1 MNEDLDALKEK
12 IVPCLKTLFSIDPTE
27 HGAEHAL
34 RVYKMSLLL
43 AENHPCNRKR
53 LLLISLLHD
62 VDDKKFFVGEEYP
75 HAKAIME
82 KCVIALEEQV
92 EVIMAIKDISF
103 KGSDS
108 HSPSSIEGKIV
119 QDADRLDALGAIG
132 IARAFAYGG
141 NKNRSIYDPSSK
153 AKEGMNEEEY
163 RTNVGSSVNHFYEK
177 LLLLEGMMNL
187 SEAKSI
193 AHKRTMFMKKFL
205 DEFYKEWEQKDFPSV
220 SKETIFD
227 NARRN
232 D

>member
-1 MNEDLDALKEK
+1 MNESLDALKK
-12 IVPCLKTLFSIDPTE
+12 TIVPCLKALFSIDPTE
-27 HGAEHAL
+27 HGVEHAL
-34 RVYKMSLLL
+34 RVYEMSFLL

-62 VDDKKFFVGEEYP
+62 VDDKKFFAGEEYP

-82 KCVIALEEQV
+82 KCDIAIEEQAEVIA
-92 EVIMAIKDISF
+92 AIKDISF

-132 IARAFAYGG
+132 IARTFAYGG
-141 NKNRSIYDPSSK
+141 NKNRCIYDPSNK

-163 RTNVGSSVNHFYEK
+163 RANAGSSINHFYEK

-187 SEAKSI
+187 PEAKSI
-193 AHKRTMFMKKFL
+193 AHKRTLFMKEFL
-205 DEFYKEWEQKDFPSV
+205 DEFYKEWDQKDFPSV